1 MSKSI
6 VDSRQSPVVVGSRQ
20 SPLVV
25 QPFRAVSLAAALL
38 IATALAA
45 PSAIAQDQRA
55 SMREVGKKWQDAIVN
70 VRVSLKVRMSMGGR
84 EVQSMDDT
92 LEAVATVIDPSGLT
106 VMSLSTLDPGAMMS
120 RLMGAAAT
128 GDQKMQI
135 VSEPS
140 DVRMRLPDGRELP
153 ATIVLRD
160 QDLDLAFIRPTTKPA
175 APLTAVN
182 LSDAARPAILEDV
195 VVLSRLG
202 RVGGWA
208 PAAVLYSVGA
218 IIEKPRTFFVLNG
231 AAGTGTPAFLANG
244 KLVGL
249 LTIRQIDPGRMSMFG
264 MMGGTD
270 GAGMMAVILPAA
282 DVLEI
287 AKQATTGK

>member
-1 MSKSI
+1 
-6 VDSRQSPVVVGSRQ
+6 VPFGS
-20 SPLVV
+20 
-25 QPFRAVSLAAALL
+25 AGA
-38 IATALAA
+38 
-45 PSAIAQDQRA
+45 AQDQRA
-55 SMREVGKKWQDAIVN
+55 ALRDVGKKWQNAIVN
-70 VRVSLKVRMSMGGR
+70 VRVSLKVRMSMAGR

-92 LEAVATVIDPSGLT
+92 LESVATVIDPSGLT
-106 VMSLSTLDPGAMMS
+106 VMSLSGLDPGAMMT
-120 RLMGAAAT
+120 RLIGAASQ

-140 DVRMRLPDGRELP
+140 DVKMRLPDGRELP

-160 QDLDLAFIRPTTKPA
+160 QDLDLAFVRPTTKPA
-175 APLTAVN
+175 TALTAID
-182 LSDAARPAILEDV
+182 LADAGRPAILEDV

-208 PAAVLYSVGA
+208 PSASLYSVGA

-231 AAGTGTPAFLANG
+231 ATSTGTPAFLANG

-264 MMGGTD
+264 MMGGTE
-270 GAGMMAVILPAA
+270 GAGVMPVILPAP
-282 DVLEI
+282 DVAEI
-287 AKQATTGK
+287 AKQALTGK

>member
-1 MSKSI
+1 MKKSLA
-6 VDSRQSPVVVGSRQ
+6 VSRQS
-20 SPLVV
+20 LVV
-25 QPFRAVSLAAALL
+25 LALIVGVALF
-38 IATALAA
+38 AT
-45 PSAIAQDQRA
+45 SVRAQDQRSA
-55 SMREVGKKWQDAIVN
+55 LRDIGKKWQDAVVS
-70 VRVSLKVRMSMGGR
+70 VRVALKVRMSMGGR

-92 LEAVATVIDPSGLT
+92 VESVATVIDASGLT
-106 VMSLSTLDPGAMMS
+106 VMSLTTLDPGAMMS

-160 QDLDLAFIRPTTKPA
+160 QDLDLAFLRPTAKPA

-182 LSDAARPAILEDV
+182 LSDAARPAILDDV

-208 PAAVLYSVGA
+208 PAAVLYTVGA

-231 AAGTGTPAFLANG
+231 ATGTGTPAFLASG

-264 MMGGTD
+264 MMGGSE

-287 AKQATTGK
+287 AKQANERK

>member
-1 MSKSI
+1 MIKLSGKGRI
-6 VDSRQSPVVVGSRQ
+6 AAHLTAVVV
-20 SPLVV
+20 
-25 QPFRAVSLAAALL
+25 LALQL
-38 IATALAA
+38 IVTAPALAQDR
-45 PSAIAQDQRA
+45 SA
-55 SMREVGKKWQDAIVN
+55 MRDVAKKWQNAIVS

-92 LEAVATVIDPSGLT
+92 IESVATVIDPSGLT
-106 VMSLSTLDPGAMMS
+106 VMSLSTLDPGPMMS
-120 RLMGAAAT
+120 RLMGGMSG

-135 VSEPS
+135 LSEPS
-140 DVRMRLPDGRELP
+140 DVRMRLPDGRELA

-160 QDLDLAFIRPTTKPA
+160 QDLDLAFIRPTAKPS

-182 LSDAARPAILEDV
+182 LADAARPSVLDDV

-208 PAAVLYSVGA
+208 PAAVLYSVSA
-218 IIEKPRTFFVLNG
+218 IMEKPRTFFVLNG
-231 AAGTGTPAFLANG
+231 QAGTGTPAFLPNG

-270 GAGMMAVILPAA
+270 GAGVIAVILPAA

-287 AKQATTGK
+287 AKQAVEGKQP

>member
-1 MSKSI
+1 MTK
-6 VDSRQSPVVVGSRQ
+6 PGTKAY
-20 SPLVV
+20 LVCGLLV
-25 QPFRAVSLAAALL
+25 CALGGLRLGAMEAAG
-38 IATALAA
+38 
-45 PSAIAQDQRA
+45 QDQRA
-55 SMREVGKKWQDAIVN
+55 ALRDVGKKWQDAIVS
-70 VRVSLKVRMSMGGR
+70 VRVALKVRMSMGGR

-92 LEAVATVIDPSGLT
+92 VESVATVIDSSGLT
-106 VMSLSTLDPGAMMS
+106 VMSLTALDPGAMMS

-160 QDLDLAFIRPTTKPA
+160 QDLDLAFIRPTAKPA
-175 APLTAVN
+175 APLTAIN
-182 LSDAARPAILEDV
+182 LSDTARPSILDDV

-231 AAGTGTPAFLANG
+231 ATGTGTPAFLANG

-264 MMGGTD
+264 MMGGSE

-287 AKQATTGK
+287 AKQVEERK

>member
-1 MSKSI
+1 MNKSI
-6 VDSRQSPVVVGSRQ
+6 VDSRQSTVTSRQ
-20 SPLVV
+20 SSVGTRQSTV
-25 QPFRAVSLAAALL
+25 TISAALVAVVL
-38 IATALAA
+38 LSAGAA
-45 PSAIAQDQRA
+45 AQDQRA
-55 SMREVGKKWQDAIVN
+55 ALREVGKKWQDAIVS

-120 RLMGAAAT
+120 RLMGGAAG

-160 QDLDLAFIRPTTKPA
+160 QDLDLAFIRPTTKPSS
-175 APLTAVN
+175 PLTAVN
-182 LSDAARPAILEDV
+182 LSDAARPVMLEDV

-208 PAAVLYSVGA
+208 PAAVLYSIGA

-231 AAGTGTPAFLANG
+231 ATGTGTPAFMANG

-264 MMGGTD
+264 MMGNGE
-270 GAGMMAVILPAA
+270 GAGVMAVILPAA

-287 AKQATTGK
+287 AKQANEKQ

>member
-1 MSKSI
+1 MSKS
-6 VDSRQSPVVVGSRQ
+6 PA
-20 SPLVV
+20 VV
-25 QPFRAVSLAAALL
+25 QPLRAVSLFVAVLL
-38 IATALAA
+38 TALAP
-45 PSAIAQDQRA
+45 PSAAAQDQRA
-55 SMREVGKKWQDAIVN
+55 SMREVGKKWQDAIVS
-70 VRVSLKVRMSMGGR
+70 VRISLKVRMSMGGR

-92 LEAVATVIDPSGLT
+92 LESVATVIDPSGLT

-120 RLMGAAAT
+120 RLMGGAAT

-182 LSDAARPAILEDV
+182 LSDAARPALLEDV

-231 AAGTGTPAFLANG
+231 ATGTGTPAFLANG

-249 LTIRQIDPGRMSMFG
+249 LTIRQVDPGRLSMFG
-264 MMGGTD
+264 MMGGTE

-287 AKQATTGK
+287 AKQATAGK